1 MCGVAILWVEL
12 KKLRPIIRYM
22 VDISA
27 AITEPADELRTSL
40 ALTFLQSIPNGPN
53 GKSLGSGLRDQSYLP
68 GQNHAHLALV
78 DEPFRDDCCDPGST
92 TSVTSVARC
101 VGVSPVFMPPPKH
114 LPRYFFRDTTKGTCR
129 YGPHHPWVR
138 VRELLHLNWRASQSV
153 LQHLGDRT
161 DLTKSLM

>member
-1 MCGVAILWVEL
+1 MLDAEDLWVEL
-12 KKLRPIIRYM
+12 KKLPPIIRCV

-27 AITEPADELRTSL
+27 AVTKPADELRAGL

-92 TSVTSVARC
+92 TSVTWPANNHASYRHRSIYLATSSAPLPRVFADTAHMQEAFLARC
-101 VGVSPVFMPPPKH
+101 LANRTL
-114 LPRYFFRDTTKGTCR
+114 LPL
-129 YGPHHPWVR
+129 PHR
-138 VRELLHLNWRASQSV
+138 
-153 LQHLGDRT
+153 
-161 DLTKSLM
+161 